1 MNEIPNFSSLVD
13 KKVLDGDK
21 VRIDDLLNKE
31 IIICNYNEQGVASI
45 KGWLR
50 WCCSYNLRKSLNML

>member
-21 VRIDDLLNKE
+21 VRIDDILNEVK
-31 IIICNYNEQGVASI
+31 NE
-45 KGWLR
+45 
-50 WCCSYNLRKSLNML
+50 